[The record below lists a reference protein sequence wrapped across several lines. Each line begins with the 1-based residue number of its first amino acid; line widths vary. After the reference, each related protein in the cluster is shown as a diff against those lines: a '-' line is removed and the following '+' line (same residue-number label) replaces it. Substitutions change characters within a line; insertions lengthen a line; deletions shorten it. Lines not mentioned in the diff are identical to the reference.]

1 VPPPEARIAD
11 IRAGLAATG
20 LTPLR
25 KDEVDE
31 VRIEADVPPDFPPE
45 AWRAVLAVLESADRF
60 GLSDGTARG
69 RTVWALVRRS
79 P

>member
-1 VPPPEARIAD
+1 V
-11 IRAGLAATG
+11 
-20 LTPLR
+20 R
-25 KDEVDE
+25 KDGAEE

-60 GLSDGTARG
+60 GLSDGSARG

>member
-1 VPPPEARIAD
+1 MPPPEARIAD
-11 IRAGLAATG
+11 IRAGLAAAG
-20 LTPLR
+20 LRPVR
-25 KDEVDE
+25 KDGAEE

-45 AWRAVLAVLESADRF
+45 AWLAVLAALESADRF